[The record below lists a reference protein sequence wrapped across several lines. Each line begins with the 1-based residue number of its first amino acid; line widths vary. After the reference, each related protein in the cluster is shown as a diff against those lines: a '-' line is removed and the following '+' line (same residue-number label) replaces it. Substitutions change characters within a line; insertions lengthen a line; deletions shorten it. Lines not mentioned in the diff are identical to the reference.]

1 VKAGEKGAVLMEY
14 VLLCCLV
21 AVLII
26 WTWKAELYDFKAGW
40 RGTLGT
46 ALLQFYQRVLGAIA
60 LPIP

>member
-1 VKAGEKGAVLMEY
+1 MKAGEKGAVLMEY

-26 WTWKAELYDFKAGW
+26 CTWKAELYDFKEGW

-46 ALLQFYQRVLGAIA
+46 PLLQFYQRVLGAIA